1 MQAIILAAGLSN
13 RLRPLTDTT
22 PKCLLNIGKKNLL
35 HRTID
40 NIRKNG
46 IDDLIIVTGYKEE
59 MIKSYV
65 REKFSQLKIQL
76 ISNPDYANNNNS
88 YSLWMTKDF
97 VKEDVL
103 LLDSDILFDRSIISE
118 LLKSKHENCLAV
130 NVTKNLDNEQIR
142 VINNEHNKIHQIGKE
157 VSIEKSIGESIG
169 IEKFSLYYMR
179 ELFAIL
185 DRKIVKEN
193 NVNEFYEVSFQEI
206 IDNNNEKNSIFSID
220 VSDYKCIEI
229 DTLEDYKN
237 AQKILQD

>member
-1 MQAIILAAGLSN
+1 MQAIILAAGLSK
-13 RLRPLTDTT
+13 RLRPLTDTA

-40 NIRKNG
+40 NILEIG
-46 IDDLIIVTGYKEE
+46 IDDFIIVTGYKED

-65 REKFSQLKIQL
+65 RENFSQLKIQL

-97 VKEDVL
+97 IKEDVL

-130 NVTKNLDNEQIR
+130 NVTNNLDNEQIK
-142 VINNEHNKIHQIGKE
+142 VIVNEHNKIHQIGKQ
-157 VSIEKSIGESIG
+157 VSIIKSIGESIG
-169 IEKFSLYYMR
+169 IEKFSLYYMK

-206 IDNNNEKNSIFSID
+206 IDTNNEQNSIFSVD

-229 DTLEDYKN
+229 DTLEDYEN